1 MSVLSSKVRR
11 MLIETAVT
19 SLPSFLSI
27 PTALIAIPILLL
39 GMGETAFGLLLLTTL
54 FVNHSHVLLF
64 GLDRSQSLQI
74 AKTGDETTFRY
85 LYSSAS
91 LILLLIFLACAFLYW
106 LAQMGLF
113 EFRSNHHIFLGY
125 TLIGVAIHLCWALQR
140 AYLLGREKFNRLGV
154 FNFLHSSA
162 HLLIPTILSQAAFTE
177 AQAQILVGGVLLF
190 RILTLF
196 GLGLT
201 LPSPNITTPRLL
213 IRSVK
218 QLLNYGKWLGLGQL
232 IVVLQET
239 YDRFVL
245 SLLLSPAQMITYM
258 IPLQLTQKLVVV
270 PQAFAAIIFPKIA
283 RSQKTDFSRLY
294 LLQISLF
301 ICFFLFLS
309 LHEKGLQFWLKGG
322 YRHEMLFISATTF
335 AAMCFAA
342 QNYIITSASEALG
355 NARQLSKIDLKI
367 AIAYF
372 LTMIVAVM
380 NFGAFGAAMTLLA
393 KEALVFFIR
402 IYVFEFLKGTMVL
415 NICFLIGISALLF
428 WESMP

>member
-1 MSVLSSKVRR
+1 MRAPSSTVRR
-11 MLIETAVT
+11 MFTETAVT

-27 PTALIAIPILLL
+27 PTALVAIPILLL
-39 GMGETAFGLLLLTTL
+39 GMGETTFGLLLLTTL

-64 GLDRSQSLQI
+64 GLDRSLSLQI
-74 AKTGDETTFRY
+74 AQTENETTFRH
-85 LYSSAS
+85 LSSMAL
-91 LILLLIFLACAFLYW
+91 LILLMIFMICAFVYFARQLN
-106 LAQMGLF
+106 LF
-113 EFRSNHHIFLGY
+113 KFQANHFIFFSY
-125 TLIGVAIHLCWALQR
+125 TLIGVTVHLCWALQR
-140 AYLLGREKFNRLGV
+140 AYLLGAEKFKYLGI
-154 FNFLHSSA
+154 FNFLQSSS
-162 HLLIPTILSQAAFTE
+162 HLFIPAILVQTADAETE
-177 AQAQILVGGVLLF
+177 TQMLVGGVLIF

-196 GLGLT
+196 CIGLT
-201 LPSPNITTPRLL
+201 LPSPKISSPHGLME
-213 IRSVK
+213 SVK
-218 QLLNYGKWLGLGQL
+218 QLFYYGKWLGLGQL

-245 SLLLSPAQMITYM
+245 SLLLSPAQIIAYM
-258 IPLQLTQKLVVV
+258 VPLQLAQKLVIV

-301 ICFFLFLS
+301 ICFCLFLS

-380 NFGAFGAAMTLLA
+380 NFGTFGAAMTLLA

-402 IYVFEFLKGTMVL
+402 IYTFEFLKGTMFL